1 MKKQVSITNNDRMSE
16 GFNEAQIKRNVAA
29 NHLEKLKNQLE
40 DAKKMVESLK
50 NKKNKKAEET
60 KTFLASEKLANTKK
74 GPVFDAGSKSG
85 SQTPR
90 RSKKK

>member
-1 MKKQVSITNNDRMSE
+1 MNEDLNN
-16 GFNEAQIKRNVAA
+16 AQIGKNVAV
-29 NHLEKLKNQLE
+29 NHLTHLKTQLE
-40 DAKKMVESLK
+40 EAKRQLENLK
-50 NKKNKKAEET
+50 NKKFKKVEET

-74 GPVFDAGSKSG
+74 GPGYESGSKSG

>member
-1 MKKQVSITNNDRMSE
+1 MKKQKSVTNNNQMNE
-16 GFNEAQIKRNVAA
+16 KFNEAQIGRNVAA
-29 NHLEKLKNQLE
+29 NHLSHLKNQLE
-40 DAKKMVESLK
+40 EAKKMLESLR
-50 NKKNKKAEET
+50 NKKNKKVEES

-74 GPVFDAGSKSG
+74 GPGFDAGSKSG